1 MVEMSLAE
9 VTRWVDRHDQRH
21 DDVVSKEV
29 HNQIVK
35 TLSEDVAEIKESQ
48 RWAMRLIVTLFLTNL
63 VGLLYFLATQAPG

>member
-1 MVEMSLAE
+1 MADMSLAE
-9 VTRWVDRHDQRH
+9 VTRWVDRHDRKH

-29 HNQIVK
+29 HDQIIK
-35 TLSEDVAEIKESQ
+35 TLSEDITEIKESQ